1 MMTTFL
7 LVMGLIG
14 RLFRADDRQRSPQN
28 NSIDSLGLNEFNP
41 TSNRNS
47 ARPHELRYCRK
58 KGVAQLALLQVS
70 PECVA
75 SRRAFHGPAHDSR
88 CFDRRCEIGYSSGS
102 RSSRLAEGPVL
113 YGIKFVAS
121 YLLGT
126 DIAGRNLKVFPDD
139 IFIASYPRSGNTW
152 TRFLLANLM
161 HPERPV
167 TFSNIET
174 LIPDA
179 SALSSRQLKRVPR
192 PRLIKTHE
200 YFEPRYRKVIYLVR
214 DPRDVVL
221 SLYNFRRM
229 YRSVDDSYPIE
240 QYVAE
245 RFLPGDLDV
254 SWGEHVGSWLGTRM
268 NRPGFLLV
276 RYEDLLQD
284 PTRELGRMAGF
295 LGTAANT
302 EALTQAI
309 ERSSA
314 NRLRELEKV

>member
-1 MMTTFL
+1 M
-7 LVMGLIG
+7 
-14 RLFRADDRQRSPQN
+14 
-28 NSIDSLGLNEFNP
+28 
-41 TSNRNS
+41 
-47 ARPHELRYCRK
+47 
-58 KGVAQLALLQVS
+58 
-70 PECVA
+70 
-75 SRRAFHGPAHDSR
+75 
-88 CFDRRCEIGYSSGS
+88 
-102 RSSRLAEGPVL
+102 L

-152 TRFLLANLM
+152 TRFLIANLL
-161 HPERPV
+161 HPDRPV
-167 TFSNIET
+167 TFANIET
-174 LIPDA
+174 IIPDA

-214 DPRDVVL
+214 DPRDVAL
-221 SLYNFRRM
+221 SLYNFRRK
-229 YRSVDDSYPIE
+229 YRSVDDAYPIE

-245 RFLPGDLDV
+245 RFIPGDLDV

-284 PTRELGRMAGF
+284 PMRELARLAGF
-295 LGTAANT
+295 LGITAST
-302 EALTQAI
+302 ERLSQAI

-314 NRLRELEKV
+314 NRLRQLEKVEHEAWVTTKGKRADVPFIAEAVAGGWKQKLPAPSAALIESAWGHLMSALGYETIAPRGCEARAMGA